1 VLPSNLPAL
10 SLLDLAFVAFVLVLV
25 HLARRWIW
33 LYALLVWPGTFLH
46 ELSHWLMALLLG
58 GRPTALNVVPV
69 RSERGWRLGSVAIG
83 NLRAFNAVPIALA
96 PLLLAPLAAW
106 ALVHATRVPAS
117 SWLHWALLYVATSAA
132 VSCLPSLTDWKLVFS
147 RPLGLLLYAAL
158 FVAAGYGLVQLAGG
172 ATP

>member
-1 VLPSNLPAL
+1 MVVPQNLPSL
-10 SLLDLAFVAFVLVLV
+10 SLLDLAFVAVVLVLV
-25 HLARRWIW
+25 RLARRWVW

-46 ELSHWLMALLLG
+46 ELSHWLVALLLG
-58 GRPTALNVVPV
+58 GQPGALNVVPV

-83 NLRAFNAVPIALA
+83 NLRAFNAIPIALA

-106 ALVHATRVPAS
+106 ALVHATRVPAP

-147 RPLGLLLYAAL
+147 RPLGLLLYGALAA
-158 FVAAGYGLVQLAGG
+158 AAVYAFMRFGG
-172 ATP
+172 FA